1 LFFSETISSCGAEQ
15 FTCKGDGRCI
25 DPRLRCNRFK
35 DCADGSDE
43 LEEYALCSRLTPII
57 HPLASHFDV
66 HSDQTV
72 ELSVTIRQLPPDHQ
86 VIWSKNGEII
96 AQGGLTIKKDPRI
109 HAYRSSERYFL
120 KLANVTDE
128 DAGRYKVT
136 LEGLGLEAVVDVRV
150 IPKQAQQHQHAH
162 RPQQPVHHRQYKVS
176 CPHDQKACQSG
187 HCLPHSRFCD
197 GRKDCPDGD
206 DESNCN
212 HPKCASNELQCRSDG
227 VCLPKSMHCDGV
239 EDCRD
244 GSDEA
249 NCTHKKKTQLT
260 MIFPPHQA
268 HHSNVPCPDGSTPEY
283 SFELMKTFCRHGSTY
298 CWSHSVCPSET
309 ACIESQCCRTNLLHT
324 LRKCPT
330 SNWECGDGKC
340 LPIEARC
347 DGETQCEDES
357 DEMHCGKSVVNFRL
371 FRGLRWFC

>member
-1 LFFSETISSCGAEQ
+1 YHQVVGTLATVDIYSDRPSPTIKHLIERAVRSGHIGRLSVSNEGFEFHVIKETVSSCGAEQ

-150 IPKQAQQHQHAH
+150 IPKQAQQHAHAH

-283 SFELMKTFCRHGSTY
+283 SLKLISDYYTVDIEMCKSKEDR
-298 CWSHSVCPSET
+298 VRDRV
-309 ACIESQCCRTNLLHT
+309 ACFSIILQ
-324 LRKCPT
+324 K
-330 SNWECGDGKC
+330 
-340 LPIEARC
+340 
-347 DGETQCEDES
+347 
-357 DEMHCGKSVVNFRL
+357 
-371 FRGLRWFC
+371 